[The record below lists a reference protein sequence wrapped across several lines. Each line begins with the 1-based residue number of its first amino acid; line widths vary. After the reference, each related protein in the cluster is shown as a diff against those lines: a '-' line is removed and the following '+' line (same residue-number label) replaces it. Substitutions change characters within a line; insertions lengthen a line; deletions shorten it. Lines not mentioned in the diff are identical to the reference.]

1 MRYKI
6 LIVDDEEMITELI
19 SSHLKDC
26 GYDTLIAND
35 SGMAME
41 QLKYNPNL
49 ILLDIN
55 MPGTNGLELCRNIR
69 NHVFCPIIFLTAR
82 VTEQDKIN
90 GFGFGGD
97 DYITKPFSLK
107 ELTARIAAHLRRDER
122 NIEHNSIFTFSDGL
136 IVNLSKRSIFYNDK
150 EIIFSKKEFD
160 LIELLIKN
168 IGQVFDKE
176 RIYEL
181 VWGYDASGDSNTVK
195 EHIRKIRTKFKE
207 ITDKEYIETIWGVG
221 YRWKS

>member
-6 LIVDDEEMITELI
+6 LIIDDEEMITELI

-69 NHVFCPIIFLTAR
+69 NHVSCPIIFLTAR

-221 YRWKS
+221 YRWKN

>member
-1 MRYKI
+1 MKEI
-6 LIVDDEEMITELI
+6 LSIIQ
-19 SSHLKDC
+19 SSLF
-26 GYDTLIAND
+26 
-35 SGMAME
+35 
-41 QLKYNPNL
+41 Q
-49 ILLDIN
+49 
-55 MPGTNGLELCRNIR
+55 
-69 NHVFCPIIFLTAR
+69 
-82 VTEQDKIN
+82 
-90 GFGFGGD
+90 
-97 DYITKPFSLK
+97 
-107 ELTARIAAHLRRDER
+107 
-122 NIEHNSIFTFSDGL
+122 
-136 IVNLSKRSIFYNDK
+136 IFYNDK